1 MNQHPFLGG
10 MGLGMMAGVMLTSA
24 AMSNRRQLKR
34 KAKKAGRMVSD
45 LASDFTDSMGF

>member
-34 KAKKAGRMVSD
+34 KAKQAARTMSS